1 MEYFDAFMQFLK
13 AIFNALTNF
22 LGKSIPVISDI
33 DSKFL
38 TAIFNALKDLY
49 TTLTSKN

>member
-33 DSKFL
+33 DSIEIE
-38 TAIFNALKDLY
+38 A
-49 TTLTSKN
+49 TTGA

>member
-33 DSKFL
+33 DSIEVEL
-38 TAIFNALKDLY
+38 TTEA
-49 TTLTSKN
+49 

>member
-22 LGKSIPVISDI
+22 LGKSIPVLSDI
-33 DSKFL
+33 DSIEVEL
-38 TAIFNALKDLY
+38 TTEA
-49 TTLTSKN
+49 